1 MQNIAKLLIA
11 MSIYNMK
18 NYIFFLSLM
27 FALMSGVAYAAD
39 GDTKVSE
46 VRKVEAFSSIDIT
59 SVGTI
64 YFTQSDTYSLKI
76 EGQEKYVKNTE
87 TTVKNGCLV
96 IGFKDRE
103 NKGMRNQK
111 NGVTIHLSAPDLK
124 KVEFAGVGSFHCDT
138 PLKVDEVKFDVEGVG
153 KVNISDLTCRKL
165 RVALQGVGSADI
177 HVTCDYLSASLDGV
191 GKVILSG
198 SAGEANISK
207 GGIGSV
213 NTKQLKVGR

>member
-1 MQNIAKLLIA
+1 

-18 NYIFFLSLM
+18 NFIFFFSLM
-27 FALMSGVAYAAD
+27 FALMSGTAYATD

-87 TTVKNGCLV
+87 TTVKGDCLT

-103 NKGMRNQK
+103 NKNMRNQK
-111 NGVTIHLSAPDLK
+111 NGVTIHLTAPDLK
-124 KVEFAGVGSFHCDT
+124 KVDFTGVGSFKCET
-138 PLKVDEVKFDVEGVG
+138 PLKVDEVKFDVSGVG
-153 KVNISDLTCRKL
+153 EVNISDLTCHKL
-165 RVALQGVGSADI
+165 KVALQGVGNADI

-191 GKVILSG
+191 GKVTLSG
-198 SAGEANISK
+198 STGKADISK
-207 GGIGSV
+207 SGIGSV
-213 NTKQLKVGR
+213 NTKRLEIKN